1 MLYTSFLSLPTFK
14 TDIIKRKK
22 GTHTSKNKTKQ
33 DKNTIKLNLLH
44 YIITYISPTQE
55 YLHPQINCQ
64 IQQRKL
70 SCNHNKPLKK
80 FQNIR
85 IMQPSVKLVYFSA
98 CSQGKRW

>member
-1 MLYTSFLSLPTFK
+1 MSTFK
-14 TDIIKRKK
+14 IDTNQKK
-22 GTHTSKNKTKQ
+22 KNTHTHKTIQ
-33 DKNTIKLNLLH
+33 NKNTIKLNLLH

-64 IQQRKL
+64 IQQGKL

-85 IMQPSVKLVYFSA
+85 IMQPLVKLVYFSA
-98 CSQGKRW
+98 CSQGKR